1 MREKELRLAVVLFGG
16 ISLAVYMH
24 GVSKEFLKLV
34 RASASL
40 HGNHDRR
47 RRASATFEDVA
58 GADPGSEFD
67 TERVYFDLLRA
78 IGAHVDLRVVID
90 IVAGASA
97 GGINGVMLA
106 RALSHNLTF
115 GALRD
120 QWLADADV
128 TNLLAAERRARPWSK
143 AFMRPVLWLLERSRL
158 LLPVADEEVRRKL
171 SLFVRSRWFSP
182 PFDGRR
188 MSELMLDGARSL
200 VKLPG
205 GHRSLLPA
213 GQSLELFVTLTDYH
227 GYRRNVQLHDP
238 PQVEE
243 REHRHVLRFAC
254 QHWPGGDIAS
264 DFDTDSAPALAFA
277 ARATSAF
284 PGAFPPATLA
294 EMDRLLTVRGIEWP
308 GRRHFI
314 DRGFAAYTAAG
325 ADPQRSAF
333 LDGAVLNNKPFR
345 EAIRAIQGRPAYRE
359 VERRLVY
366 VDPSP
371 PGPVEEMHRGIPSF
385 FPTLKAAL
393 SDLPRSQPIGEELK
407 RVATFNEQV
416 RLLQKITAEARPQV
430 TELVD
435 DLVRDATDRL
445 LRPDEIRARRMEANN
460 RVARNAGLAYDGY
473 VQMKL
478 AATIEALGHRVAA
491 ACGVRPASR
500 AERSIVEVIA
510 AWAAAQGIAYVH
522 APVAA
527 NTEIVVEHAP
537 AWLRFLIRFDDG
549 FRKRRL
555 AFLIQGQN
563 RLYATAGDRD
573 GAVVALVND
582 LKREFYLC
590 LDSVR
595 RREQPEALDHT
606 LSQRVSN
613 LFAPLLGGAPVD
625 PDAFATSHGE
635 AITLFVDGI
644 GRITDMEL
652 GSDMLDA
659 TLAGMDPA
667 VWPVEMRHEIMVNY
681 FGFPFWDLLTFSVAH
696 DAGEFNEIKIDR
708 LSPREARPFVN
719 DANLAGFAELKGI
732 GLGHFAAFFSRAY
745 RENDYLRGRLHAA
758 VRLIDIVADVAS
770 EHVPAGAID
779 WYAFKHAAMRAILD
793 AEEPHLPAMSKVI
806 ADLRTQLAPMA
817 DPEL

>member
-1 MREKELRLAVVLFGG
+1 M
-16 ISLAVYMH
+16 
-24 GVSKEFLKLV
+24 
-34 RASASL
+34 
-40 HGNHDRR
+40 
-47 RRASATFEDVA
+47 
-58 GADPGSEFD
+58 
-67 TERVYFDLLRA
+67 
-78 IGAHVDLRVVID
+78 
-90 IVAGASA
+90 
-97 GGINGVMLA
+97 
-106 RALSHNLTF
+106 
-115 GALRD
+115 
-120 QWLADADV
+120 
-128 TNLLAAERRARPWSK
+128 
-143 AFMRPVLWLLERSRL
+143 
-158 LLPVADEEVRRKL
+158 
-171 SLFVRSRWFSP
+171 
-182 PFDGRR
+182 
-188 MSELMLDGARSL
+188 
-200 VKLPG
+200 
-205 GHRSLLPA
+205 
-213 GQSLELFVTLTDYH
+213 
-227 GYRRNVQLHDP
+227 
-238 PQVEE
+238 
-243 REHRHVLRFAC
+243 
-254 QHWPGGDIAS
+254 
-264 DFDTDSAPALAFA
+264 
-277 ARATSAF
+277 
-284 PGAFPPATLA
+284 
-294 EMDRLLTVRGIEWP
+294 
-308 GRRHFI
+308 
-314 DRGFAAYTAAG
+314 
-325 ADPQRSAF
+325 
-333 LDGAVLNNKPFR
+333 
-345 EAIRAIQGRPAYRE
+345 
-359 VERRLVY
+359 
-366 VDPSP
+366 
-371 PGPVEEMHRGIPSF
+371 
-385 FPTLKAAL
+385 
-393 SDLPRSQPIGEELK
+393 
-407 RVATFNEQV
+407 
-416 RLLQKITAEARPQV
+416 